1 MKRIP
6 SVFFFFIA
14 LTIGLFGS
22 VKAQAQV
29 NMSRFIK
36 LTVAKDSVIKLDFKA
51 ATDNTPVKVKSG
63 SLDTTFMVG
72 TALHPK
78 AIGFTAGDSTMTVY
92 GDLTAFFCRKNQDN
106 ITALDV
112 SNNTELMTLSCYNNA
127 ISSLDVSKLTKLTDL
142 YCFANSI
149 DSLDLKKNEQ
159 LKFLDC
165 SDNKLT
171 ALDLSKNTMLE
182 KINCSNNEITS
193 LDVSKMTE
201 LNELRCHVNKIESLD
216 VSNNAKLRILYCA
229 QNKIPT
235 LNVSNNTKLEYL
247 GCGTNNLTSID
258 VSMLTELKELY
269 CGVNKI
275 SNLDISKNTKL
286 KELYCGGNN
295 ITSLDVSNN
304 TDLTVLSC
312 YSNKLTTIDV
322 TKLTKLTQLYC
333 YINNISNIDISKNL
347 ELSRFYCYDNSFST
361 RALDSIYCSLPDRG
375 GKSPGKIQPVHNPTS
390 ANNNIV
396 VATNKENAE
405 DKNWRVQYYK
415 GGKNILTDGTY
426 ACTSTTNIAE
436 ASAESALTL
445 YPNPVGNT
453 LYLSVSARNI
463 RIYNIYG
470 TEVAKATD
478 TASIDVSYL
487 PAGVYTVN
495 ADGKV
500 AKMVKQ

>member
-14 LTIGLFGS
+14 LTIGLLGS
-22 VKAQAQV
+22 AKAQAQV

-51 ATDNTPVKVKSG
+51 AADSTPVRVKSG
-63 SLDTTFMVG
+63 SLDTTLTAG
-72 TALHPK
+72 TALHSK
-78 AIGFTAGDSTMTVY
+78 AIGFAAGDTAMTVY

-106 ITALDV
+106 ITAIDV
-112 SNNTELMTLSCYNNA
+112 SNNTELVVLSCYNNA
-127 ISSLDVSKLTKLTDL
+127 ISSLDVSNLTKLTDL
-142 YCFANSI
+142 YCFVNNI
-149 DSLDLKKNEQ
+149 DSLDLKNNTV

-182 KINCSNNEITS
+182 KINCSNNKITS
-193 LDVSKMTE
+193 LDVSKMAE
-201 LNELRCHVNKIESLD
+201 LNELRCHVNEIDSLD
-216 VSNNAKLRILYCA
+216 VSNNTKLRILYGA
-229 QNKIPT
+229 QNKIST
-235 LNVSNNTKLEYL
+235 LNVSNNPKLEYL

-258 VSMLTELKELY
+258 VSKLTELQELY

-275 SNLDISKNTKL
+275 DTLDVSKNTKL
-286 KELYCGGNN
+286 REIYCGDNKL
-295 ITSLDVSNN
+295 TSLNLSNN
-304 TDLTVLSC
+304 TELTVLSC
-312 YSNKLTTIDV
+312 HTNKLTTIDIS
-322 TKLTKLTQLYC
+322 KLTKLTQLYC
-333 YINNISNIDISKNL
+333 YINNISSIDISKNT
-347 ELSRFYCYDNSFST
+347 ELSRFFCYDNRFST
-361 RALDSIYCSLPDRG
+361 QALDSIYCSLPDRN
-375 GKSPGKIQPVHNPTS
+375 GKSFGKIQPAHSPTS
-390 ANNNIV
+390 TNNDTV
-396 VATNKENAE
+396 VATNKDNAV
-405 DKNWRVQYYK
+405 DKNWKVQYYK
-415 GGKNILTDGTY
+415 GDKNIVTDGTY
-426 ACTSTTNIAE
+426 ACAGTTDIAE
-436 ASAESALTL
+436 AAAEPALTL

-478 TASIDVSYL
+478 TASIDVSHL

-500 AKMVKQ
+500 AKLVKQ